1 MNAFSDTLHKL
12 IVKIMKGDKN
22 FRDATKSSTQCSNEV
37 YVYKE
42 VIPYYQKF
50 VADSGAS
57 LKADWAPRVYYAD
70 YKKFPELGDEMET
83 VLALENLKPS
93 RYRLGPRIDLDEN
106 HLKSMIKHIAPYH
119 AVSYALRIQKDPM
132 LEKLA
137 AGLIPLSFVKSDGED
152 LDSYKMLFIIAL
164 KRFFAIVETD
174 SKFKEIDGFS
184 ELVEKFKEKYFER
197 PTVLMQKMLE
207 TDDIFSLI
215 LHGDY
220 NRNNVLFQYE
230 KPDGYDAPTN
240 IKMIDFQEVRYAT
253 PVIDLAFFMYMNL
266 PTALRPA
273 LWDSLL
279 ELYHETLTVSLMD
292 LLKCE
297 RDDERLAPYSFKNFL
312 EHFKKFAFYG
322 VMIGIHFIPWM
333 ACPEE
338 QCQEMSNLFET
349 DLHSPELQRLA
360 FICGGSD
367 VDDRITSIAV
377 HAFEK
382 GYMDIFNSEKF

>member
-1 MNAFSDTLHKL
+1 MNSFSETLHNM

-22 FRDATKSSTQCSNEV
+22 FRDSTKSSTLCSNEV
-37 YVYKE
+37 YIYKE

-57 LKADWAPRVYYAD
+57 LKADWVPRVYYAD
-70 YKKFPELGDEMET
+70 YKVFPELSEEKET
-83 VLALENLKPS
+83 ILALENLKPLG
-93 RYRLGPRIDLDEN
+93 YRLGPRIDLDEN
-106 HLKSMIKHIAPYH
+106 HLRSMIKLIATYH
-119 AVSYALRIQKDPM
+119 AVSYAMRIQNDSM
-132 LEKLA
+132 METLA
-137 AGLIPLSFVKSDGED
+137 KGLIPLSFVKSDGED
-152 LDSYKMLFIIAL
+152 LDSYKILFIIAL
-164 KRFFAIVETD
+164 ERFFGVVEKD
-174 SKFKEIDGFS
+174 PKFSKIEGFS
-184 ELVEKFKEKYFER
+184 EVVQKFKQNYSKR
-197 PTVLMQKMLE
+197 PTVLMQKFLE
-207 TDDIFSLI
+207 TDDVFSLI

-230 KPDGYDAPTN
+230 QPEGYDAPKN
-240 IKMIDFQEVRYAT
+240 IKMFDFQEVRYAT
-253 PVIDLAFFMYMNL
+253 PVIDLAFFMYMSL

-279 ELYHETLTVSLMD
+279 ELYHETLTISLMD
-292 LLKCE
+292 LLKCKK
-297 RDDERLAPYSFKNFL
+297 DDARLAPYSFPKFL

-338 QCQEMSNLFET
+338 QCKQMSHLFET
-349 DLHSPELQRLA
+349 DLHSPELQQLA
-360 FICGGSD
+360 LICGGSD

-382 GYMDIFNSEKF
+382 GYMEIFEQ